1 MLKGREGIW
10 RLLYCKS
17 HAVYE
22 DIADEMNNDLIMSEQ
37 PELQG
42 FFLTEVYLGKL
53 NKLCVL
59 FIIYL

>member
-22 DIADEMNNDLIMSEQ
+22 DIADEMNSDLIMSEQ
-37 PELQG
+37 PG
-42 FFLTEVYLGKL
+42 F
-53 NKLCVL
+53 L
-59 FIIYL
+59 FDRSVFR